1 MIAANARDDNAVG
14 GTNHT
19 IAPLVPATGHV
30 AGANDGEIETMLH
43 ILAASGHGGNAVIR
57 QGSASLAGTS
67 DILSASGNIAITALA
82 FDASDAARGFI
93 QLSSTSELAAGMM
106 LTHVGHQAEVYGAVA
121 GNGSNLS
128 GANADANGIGGD
140 GGDAVADQYAVN
152 GAIAIRSD
160 HKISVRAVDLGPD
173 AQEVRA
179 YVGHRLNIGSDY
191 TGYRGGN
198 VMQAGSG
205 GSESNDSFDDGR
217 NGNGGDVHVW
227 QRGVISGSDRA
238 VGENGDFNTEISLA
252 ALEDADDHISIIIDA
267 FATGPS
273 SPDVET
279 HIGHDFLLASGQGR
293 RCGQAGFGD
302 RAGRRFAKA
311 CWKAMAATS
320 SSPRPIWAPTSTS
333 SAATRSRS
341 PRRPPLPAA
350 TGLT

>member
-1 MIAANARDDNAVG
+1 MNAQSIYFIYEALREFHARGNDFAALSTFEQKLVAPFVDYFDNKPGELEVFLDRLVGNAATVIAANARDDNAVG

-82 FDASDAARGFI
+82 FDTSDAARGFI

-140 GGDAVADQYAVN
+140 GGDAIADQYAVN

-160 HKISVRAVDLGPD
+160 HKISVRA
-173 AQEVRA
+173 
-179 YVGHRLNIGSDY
+179 
-191 TGYRGGN
+191 
-198 VMQAGSG
+198 
-205 GSESNDSFDDGR
+205 
-217 NGNGGDVHVW
+217 
-227 QRGVISGSDRA
+227 
-238 VGENGDFNTEISLA
+238 
-252 ALEDADDHISIIIDA
+252 SI
-267 FATGPS
+267 
-273 SPDVET
+273 
-279 HIGHDFLLASGQGR
+279 
-293 RCGQAGFGD
+293 
-302 RAGRRFAKA
+302 
-311 CWKAMAATS
+311 
-320 SSPRPIWAPTSTS
+320 
-333 SAATRSRS
+333 
-341 PRRPPLPAA
+341 
-350 TGLT
+350 